1 MSFTV
6 FQDVPT
12 DEAVKAKRVT
22 SNIMATCS
30 SSRSNNTPLSSSSSN
45 ELIPTDKENVNPLT
59 GERAGTAA
67 ISKSKK
73 RKTTVLSDKPSVSL
87 ALKKVKDAQPSK
99 KRKAS
104 SKVEQGK
111 GVVKKEEKAAGSA
124 RKVVRRVAHKV
135 SKLPR
140 LEEEFIDQAQET
152 EHFTQASINSRYY
165 DLMVQPLADVSQA
178 YETVESAVDPL
189 TSSVS
194 KANFRK
200 DASAEPDI
208 RDFFLP
214 SQILPSLPSIPVVAS
229 EPSEKRKFTT
239 PECKQIYATF
249 TFSSPSPSSER
260 FKSL

>member
-140 LEEEFIDQAQET
+140 LEEEFIDRVQET

-200 DASAEPDI
+200 VRHSFA
-208 RDFFLP
+208 FLTLLTPILGCISRAWHPRLFP
-214 SQILPSLPSIPVVAS
+214 SVANTSLFAFYPCCGF
-229 EPSEKRKFTT
+229 RT
-239 PECKQIYATF
+239 
-249 TFSSPSPSSER
+249 
-260 FKSL
+260 